1 MRYQHHHGRTGRQ
14 RRGYRSDWSLA
25 GLVLSL
31 ALLLLLVAVLAA
43 PGLVLAAALGAVT
56 ADLARRATGR
66 YRNRTS
72 NREQRSSTGDPC

>member
-14 RRGYRSDWSLA
+14 RRGYRSDWTIA

-31 ALLLLLVAVLAA
+31 ALVPTLVAVLAA

-66 YRNRTS
+66 YRNRAT
-72 NREQRSSTGDPC
+72 NREQRSSAGDLC

>member
-14 RRGYRSDWSLA
+14 RRGYRSDWTIA

-31 ALLLLLVAVLAA
+31 ALVPTLVAVLAA

-56 ADLARRATGR
+56 ADLARRAAGR
-66 YRNRTS
+66 YRNRTAD
-72 NREQRSSTGDPC
+72 REQRSSAGDLC